1 MHCKKS
7 EANNAY
13 KFLTQK
19 DNGCN
24 QLSSRINPYD
34 FEITLNI
41 TLTYQ
46 ESCFENT
53 LDPVLF
59 SQEIVKKDSFNNVVL
74 DDNGVIFKKRVF
86 KDINIIENSLTRTKD
101 NKLVIGTLSVNDPTS
116 VFSLIINLVLGG
128 Y

>member
-1 MHCKKS
+1 MYRKKS

-24 QLSSRINPYD
+24 QLSPRINPYD

-59 SQEIVKKDSFNNVVL
+59 SQEIVNKDSFNNVVL
-74 DDNGVIFKKRVF
+74 DDNESYLKKEF
-86 KDINIIENSLTRTKD
+86 LKILTSLK
-101 NKLVIGTLSVNDPTS
+101 IH
-116 VFSLIINLVLGG
+116 
-128 Y
+128 